1 MTNET
6 KIKLEKAAKFSL
18 SKRHLIFFLVLLAL
32 IACAILRSSIATRLD
47 SFTLDEAWHIAAGVA
62 YVQTGDFRL
71 NPEHPPL
78 VKLWTGAF
86 VSDVYQLSPY
96 RKLQDKSDERN
107 FVQDGV
113 YLNNDSDMIQS
124 RSRMAMFALNG
135 LLLFLFAVAAR
146 RVFGDIIALA
156 ATAFLAI
163 DPTVAAHLPVV
174 MTDLP
179 VALLSTTAVLL
190 AVAAF
195 RSWRTVDLI
204 FAALALGLALS
215 AKHSAVITQCWQLRL
230 SES

>member
-6 KIKLEKAAKFSL
+6 KIKPEKAAKFSL

-32 IACAILRSSIATRLD
+32 IGFAVARSSVATRLD
-47 SFTLDEAWHIAAGVA
+47 SFTLDEAWHIAAGAA

-86 VSDVYQLSPY
+86 VSDIYQLSPY

-107 FVQDGV
+107 FVQDDI
-113 YLNNDSDMIQS
+113 YLNNDPDVIQS

-135 LLLFLFAVAAR
+135 LLLFLFALSAR
-146 RVFGDIIALA
+146 RIFGDIIALA
-156 ATAFLAI
+156 ATAYLVI
-163 DPTVAAHLPVV
+163 DPTVAANLPLV

-179 VALLSTTAVLL
+179 IAL
-190 AVAAF
+190 
-195 RSWRTVDLI
+195 RTHNL
-204 FAALALGLALS
+204 
-215 AKHSAVITQCWQLRL
+215 
-230 SES
+230 